1 MLLQASAADAYSS
14 LVKDG
19 IDLKFVSIFRSFFI
33 HVRCHLSVLW
43 MFLISFTSDSARS
56 HSGRLN
62 LRLRCVVSARIPVL
76 SNFANS

>member
-1 MLLQASAADAYSS
+1 MGVIDPCTQQFFKLKMVLVLLNMLLQASAADAYSS

-19 IDLKFVSIFRSFFI
+19 IDLK
-33 HVRCHLSVLW
+33 
-43 MFLISFTSDSARS
+43 SFTSDSARS